1 MLADNEGHMMRPSRV
16 RSMFASRACRR
27 SIMIGDEL
35 NMSQMQTVVT
45 HMGEIDQPWVS
56 YCHFQAQC
64 MIVIENSRIVHMVDL
79 PCGGFIDML
88 HDPNRSTF
96 GTLGTSA
103 RLDQLY
109 MTLYILSYLNSS
121 LFQALL

>member
-1 MLADNEGHMMRPSRV
+1 MLGDNEGHMVRPSRV
-16 RSMFASRACRR
+16 RSMFASRACRK

-45 HMGEIDQPWVS
+45 HMGEIDQPWVN
-56 YCHFQAQC
+56 YYHPQAQC
-64 MIVIENSRIVHMVDL
+64 MIVTDNFRIVHMAGL

-88 HDPNRSTF
+88 HDLIRSTF

-103 RLDQLY
+103 KL
-109 MTLYILSYLNSS
+109 
-121 LFQALL
+121 